1 MRNTTEPRPDRKERT
16 LWSRLPLILGLTS
29 PVWLVVLLVP
39 GSLGKRLLAAG
50 LMLLLAPVA
59 LLGFSFTRNFRSLR
73 WLIDGIGFL
82 VALDQRRKEEEKGE
96 LDDAKEY

>member
-50 LMLLLAPVA
+50 LMLLLALPA
-59 LLGFSFTRNFRSLR
+59 LLGFIPMNVRSLR

-82 VALDQRRKEEEKGE
+82 VALEQRRKEEEKGE
-96 LDDAKEY
+96 LDDAEKY

>member
-50 LMLLLAPVA
+50 LMLLLALPA
-59 LLGFSFTRNFRSLR
+59 LLGFIPMNFRSLR

-96 LDDAKEY
+96 LDDAKKY